1 MELTGAAVDL
11 YRRQKGDKGFEREGE
26 WNGIE
31 QMGSREWKGERERER
46 ERGHYG
52 RQRGVAGS
60 GDEGMWGLVVI
71 AFFLC

>member
-46 ERGHYG
+46 ERGTMEG
-52 RQRGVAGS
+52 R
-60 GDEGMWGLVVI
+60 EGWPAVGMRECGGW
-71 AFFLC
+71 